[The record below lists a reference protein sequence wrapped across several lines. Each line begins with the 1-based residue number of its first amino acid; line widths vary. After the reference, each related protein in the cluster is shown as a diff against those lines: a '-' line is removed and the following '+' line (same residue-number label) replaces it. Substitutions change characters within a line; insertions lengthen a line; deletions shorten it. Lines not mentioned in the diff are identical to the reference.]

1 MPLALKMRGPIQSTI
16 LPRQLLPV
24 QFSPTATCRAE
35 QKIHLTASSP
45 HPDPANNAT
54 AAASEGSAKDEL
66 RGRQDHFHHK
76 QSQRSP
82 CIDGDS
88 PLVSLKNRKI
98 HPFQR
103 YIHDTSQVPRLTS
116 SELGNFTYMT
126 RVNLKITIFQNYEE

>member
-24 QFSPTATCRAE
+24 QFSPPATCRAE
-35 QKIHLTASSP
+35 QKRAIHLTASSP

-66 RGRQDHFHHK
+66 RGRHFHHK

-82 CIDGDS
+82 CIDGEFEEQEDS
-88 PLVSLKNRKI
+88 P
-98 HPFQR
+98 F
-103 YIHDTSQVPRLTS
+103 LT
-116 SELGNFTYMT
+116 LHT
-126 RVNLKITIFQNYEE
+126 